1 MRDLRSPAP
10 KRDQTCPV
18 CGSQL
23 AAGALYCEACGT
35 DLSRSGAL
43 FSSGIKP
50 VSSLRRSRK
59 VGPQAARA
67 IKVAAGVA
75 AGVALLVALGS
86 VPAVGARVPVL
97 GTLGHTVQR
106 LFGVAPGATA
116 PGAGQME
123 EGSLLV
129 VRSNPPGAQVYL
141 DDLYVGT
148 TPMSR
153 EGVLP
158 GTHRVRINREGY
170 QPVARTVEVGD
181 GPIALDVTLRWTI
194 DMGDAETTDPS
205 TQTPAPRPQTV
216 RPPAP
221 TVRPPVERRTPLAA
235 GTAAPAFVLKDRF
248 GVLHKL
254 DSFRGRKT
262 AVLFVW
268 VLDDDARRAAME
280 LDARVQRSKGTF
292 NGVIVMMQTDRAA
305 VRNFVAGLQVRVPIL
320 FGTQRV
326 AQQYQVTTGVD
337 TLYLVSERGVILRSQ
352 TGRIRPADILR

>member
-10 KRDQTCPV
+10 KHDQTCPV
-18 CGSQL
+18 CGAQL

-43 FSSGIKP
+43 FSTGIKP
-50 VSSLRRSRK
+50 VSSLRRRRRI
-59 VGPQAARA
+59 GPKAVRA
-67 IKVAAGVA
+67 IKVATGVA
-75 AGVALLVALGS
+75 GGAALLVALGS

-106 LFGVAPGATA
+106 FFGVGPGAAA
-116 PGAGQME
+116 PAGPIE

-141 DDLYVGT
+141 DDMYVGS

-153 EGVLP
+153 AGVLP
-158 GTHRVRINREGY
+158 GTHRIRISREGY
-170 QPVARTVEVGD
+170 QPVLRAVEVGD

-194 DMGDAETTDPS
+194 DMGDGETTYPS
-205 TQTPAPRPQTV
+205 TQTPAPPQQTV

-221 TVRPPVERRTPLAA
+221 TVRPPVERRIPLTA

-280 LDARVQRSKGTF
+280 LDTRVQRSKGTF
-292 NGVIVMMQTDRAA
+292 HGVIVMMQTDRAA

-326 AQQYQVTTGVD
+326 AQQYQVATGVD
-337 TLYLVSERGVILRSQ
+337 TLYLISERGVILRSQ